1 MVNVDWLLHPGSD
14 NINWVIAPKHHR
26 PPSHFVALISAP
38 SDAHPTEMGRIERL
52 ALGTREHKTDRVQEP
67 CLLMY
72 LIVSSGDHG
81 WWQVPLV
88 GTSYRYG
95 FHPVP
100 EIFHRLPS
108 PYDYVSETLARQN
121 MGLDSFWKRAVALRM
136 NGTTGEEALSKAE
149 QSVRKDYRALFGE
162 PFPLQT

>member
-1 MVNVDWLLHPGSD
+1 MVNIDWLIYPEKD
-14 NINWVIAPKHHR
+14 INLVIAPKHHR

-38 SDAHPTEMGRIERL
+38 SDAHHTEMGRIERL
-52 ALGTREHKTDRVQEP
+52 ALGTRRHKTDRVQEP

-81 WWQVPLV
+81 WWQAPLV

-95 FHPVP
+95 FHPAP

-121 MGLDSFWKRAVALRM
+121 NGLDSFWKRAVALRM
-136 NGTTGEEALSKAE
+136 NGTLDEESRLKVE
-149 QSVRKDYRALFGE
+149 QSIRDDYLTLFGE
-162 PFPLQT
+162 HFPSLA